1 MHLITTYTEN
11 KSNNLLKIFIYAILI
26 RLLFLTITIIF
37 RFSIPPTLYTDDLF
51 YTSIAETYL
60 SISRSLFDQSAFLAS
75 GGSLTDD
82 PLYYLLI
89 TLVTFVTRS
98 TLSLRLLN
106 IIFSS
111 LCIFPIYSIVRR
123 YGNKKQAVLAIIIF
137 SFLPYSII
145 SSVFVIKDIFL
156 MYIFL
161 AVINQIDIFSVN
173 KKKGGLVWIVLLL
186 VLIFFSR
193 EGIAEITL
201 LYFLITIFWKHLKKV
216 PIVFSLISLIVL
228 ITLIYYNAPTYFKSI
243 IDKIEY
249 YIVYERVSS
258 PLSIV
263 RIDNVLDFYKIPFL
277 YLFALIQPIDIAFP
291 LTSWFRVLT
300 FANLSLLPI
309 GLSNLMYLIL
319 KRKYSVPVYWF
330 TFLLFLGTIV
340 LSIGISRHYLFLL
353 PFSII
358 NFVFLISRSTRKD
371 IFLITALSFIFS
383 MIIIAY
389 YIFT

>member
-1 MHLITTYTEN
+1 MTNTEN
-11 KSNNLLKIFIYAILI
+11 RNNNIFKIFLYAILI

-37 RFSIPPTLYTDDLF
+37 RSSIPPTLYTDDQF
-51 YTSIAETYL
+51 YTSIAEKYL
-60 SISRSLFDQSAFLAS
+60 SISRYLFDRSAFLAS

-89 TLVTFVTRS
+89 TLVTYVTRS

-123 YGNKKQAVLAIIIF
+123 YGNEKQAGLAIIIF
-137 SFLPYSII
+137 SLLPYGII

-161 AVINQIDIFSVN
+161 AVINQIDIYSIN
-173 KKKGGLVWIVLLL
+173 KKMGRLVWIVFLL
-186 VLIFFSR
+186 VLIYFSR
-193 EGIAEITL
+193 EGIAEIVL
-201 LYFLITIFWKHLKKV
+201 LYFLITILWKHLKKV
-216 PIVFSLISLIVL
+216 PLALSLISLIVIVAL
-228 ITLIYYNAPTYFKSI
+228 VYINAPVYFKSI
-243 IDKIEY
+243 IEKIEY

-277 YLFALIQPIDIAFP
+277 YLFALIQPIEITFP
-291 LTSWFRVLT
+291 LTSWFRILT
-300 FANLSLLPI
+300 LANLSLLPI
-309 GLSNLMYLIL
+309 ALSNLIYLIL
-319 KRKYSVPVYWF
+319 RRKYSVPIYWF
-330 TFLLFLGTIV
+330 TFLLFFGTIV

-358 NFVFLISRSTRKD
+358 NFVFLISRTSRKD
-371 IFLITALSFIFS
+371 IFLITAASFIFS
-383 MIIIAY
+383 MLIIAY
-389 YIFT
+389 FIFT